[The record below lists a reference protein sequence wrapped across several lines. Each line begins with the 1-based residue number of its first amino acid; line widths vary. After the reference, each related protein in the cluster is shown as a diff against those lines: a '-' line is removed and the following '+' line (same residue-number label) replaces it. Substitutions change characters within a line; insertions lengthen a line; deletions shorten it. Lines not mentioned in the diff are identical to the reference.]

1 MLRFGAS
8 VRRRAGPSFIDGYTS
23 VATEQPARRIH
34 MLTRQ
39 LQRLKDGTA
48 GGTGHI
54 CASARAAE
62 VVIWNLVA
70 GYLPA
75 RVGDFVDVGRC

>member
-1 MLRFGAS
+1 MEQQEAQG
-8 VRRRAGPSFIDGYTS
+8 TS
-23 VATEQPARRIH
+23 A
-34 MLTRQ
+34 
-39 LQRLKDGTA
+39 
-48 GGTGHI
+48 
-54 CASARAAE
+54 ASARAAE